1 MTIAIRIGLLDDLEQ
16 VMNVMGRAFD
26 PAFGEAWNRAQCL
39 GILALPDVTLSVAVD
54 DADGTVVGFGLSR
67 MLVDDGEL
75 LLLAVD
81 PGHRSCG
88 IGRALIEHAATWAAD
103 RGAARLLL
111 EMREG
116 NEAAGLYQ
124 TCGFGRIGRR
134 PQYYR
139 GPDGAPFDALTLALP
154 LDREGD

>member
-1 MTIAIRIGLLDDLEQ
+1 MTVSIRPGLLDDLEQ

-39 GILALPDVTLSVAVD
+39 GILALSDVALSVAID
-54 DADGTVVGFGLSR
+54 DEVGTAVGFALSR

-81 PGHRSCG
+81 PAHRSCG
-88 IGRALIEHAATWAAD
+88 IGRALIEQAAAWAAE
-103 RGAARLLL
+103 RGAGRLLL
-111 EMREG
+111 EMRDG
-116 NEAAGLYQ
+116 NAAGALYE

-154 LDREGD
+154 LARGLS

>member
-1 MTIAIRIGLLDDLEQ
+1 MTVSIRPGLLDDLEQ

-39 GILALPDVTLSVAVD
+39 GILALPDVMLSVAID
-54 DADGTVVGFGLSR
+54 DEDGMTVGFALCR

-81 PGHRSCG
+81 PAHRSCG
-88 IGRALIEHAATWAAD
+88 IGRALIEYAASWAAE

-111 EMREG
+111 EMRDG
-116 NEAAGLYQ
+116 NAAAALYE

-139 GPDGAPFDALTLALP
+139 GSDGAPFDALTLALP
-154 LDREGD
+154 LR

>member
-1 MTIAIRIGLLDDLEQ
+1 MSIAIRIGLLDDLEQ

-39 GILALPDVTLSVAVD
+39 GILALPDVSLSIAVD
-54 DADGTVVGFGLSR
+54 DADGVVAGFALTR

-81 PGHRSCG
+81 PAHQSCG
-88 IGRALIEHAATWAAD
+88 IGRALIEHAADWAAE

-116 NEAAGLYQ
+116 NIAGALYE

-139 GPDGAPFDALTLALP
+139 GPDGKPFDALTLALP
-154 LDREGD
+154 LDRDRA

>member
-1 MTIAIRIGLLDDLEQ
+1 MTISIRPGLLDDLEQ

-39 GILALPDVTLSVAVD
+39 GILALPDVTLNIAVD
-54 DADGTVVGFGLSR
+54 DSNGMTVGFALSR

-81 PGHRSCG
+81 PAHRSCG
-88 IGRALIEHAATWAAD
+88 IGRALIEHAAAWAAE

-111 EMREG
+111 EMRDG
-116 NEAAGLYQ
+116 NAAVALYE

-139 GPDGAPFDALTLALP
+139 GQDGTPFDALTLALP
-154 LDREGD
+154 LG